1 MIDSTTSLQAPERA
15 EIRAERRRIV
25 ESIRAHRRLLT
36 ARRPF
41 ELADRRRLQREARER
56 DRADARRGKA
66 LHRIHE
72 KRTGRERSLTSKLNG
87 LDGKRAGR
95 ERQALAILRRESIER
110 SLRGTRLT
118 ASQVNGIGSGLVRD
132 LAAQGITTAA
142 DFRRVSWG
150 KAPNGRGGDVLY
162 IHRTQGRKVHINGI
176 GEHRG
181 RPLMEW
187 RRAAVARAEARA
199 PHELPADERHRIEE
213 IIENER
219 IRLQGELDGL
229 PGTADAARAEVEQAH
244 AEKRAEL
251 SGAEREKQEEAD
263 RRRAEFDTMGERLL
277 ALQAELAAHVDRY
290 GDLGMR
296 DRRARSRAMRAAP
309 AVPPA
314 PPAPV
319 VVPAP
324 RSGAPGSAAPRS
336 PEYRESG
343 EDVSGVPGGDG
354 GPGGA
359 GAVDGPGV
367 LAESGVRA
375 SAGWLVP
382 VVLFALTAVLG
393 AGETDA
399 SPLWFA
405 VTARLISLAVVVDLL
420 RLWIPRR
427 NWRTAGP
434 MPAGTGLV
442 AWGAF
447 LGLAGASMFADPA
460 YASGGAPWALAIVSA
475 LLVLGG
481 ARRRAGDGKPGA
493 APE

>member
-1 MIDSTTSLQAPERA
+1 MIDSTTSLQAPQRA

-41 ELADRRRLQREARER
+41 ELADRRRLQREAGDR

-72 KRTGRERSLTSKLNG
+72 KRTRRERSLTNKLNG

-95 ERQALAILRRESIER
+95 ERQALAVLRRTSIEQ

-181 RPLMEW
+181 RPLVEW
-187 RRAAVARAEARA
+187 RKAAVARAEARA

-219 IRLQGELDGL
+219 IRLQGELAEV
-229 PGTADAARAEVEQAH
+229 PRTAEAACAEVEEVY
-244 AEKRAEL
+244 AEKREALTGVEH
-251 SGAEREKQEEAD
+251 ERQEEAD
-263 RRRAEFDTMGERLL
+263 RRRAEFDAMGERLL
-277 ALQAELAAHVDRY
+277 ALQAELAAHVHRY
-290 GDLGMR
+290 GDLGLR
-296 DRRARSRAMRAAP
+296 DRRARSGAMRAAP
-309 AVPPA
+309 AVPP
-314 PPAPV
+314 
-319 VVPAP
+319 VVPAR
-324 RSGAPGSAAPRS
+324 RSGSSGPGASDS
-336 PEYRESG
+336 PESG
-343 EDVSGVPGGDG
+343 SKDADVAGVAQEPG
-354 GPGGA
+354 A
-359 GAVDGPGV
+359 
-367 LAESGVRA
+367 RA
-375 SAGWLVP
+375 SFGWLVP
-382 VVLFALTAVLG
+382 VALFAMTTVLG

-399 SPLWFA
+399 TPLWFG
-405 VTARLISLAVVVDLL
+405 VTARLVSLAVVVDLL

-442 AWGAF
+442 ASGAF
-447 LGLAGASMFADPA
+447 LGLAAASMFTDPL
-460 YASGGAPWALAIVSA
+460 YATGGAPWALAIVSV

-481 ARRRAGDGKPGA
+481 GHRRAGGRKPVA
-493 APE
+493 ASD

>member
-1 MIDSTTSLQAPERA
+1 MIDSTTSLQAPERG

-41 ELADRRRLQREARER
+41 ELADRRRLQREAGER

-72 KRTGRERSLTSKLNG
+72 KRTRRERSLTNKLNG

-95 ERQALAILRRESIER
+95 ERQALAVLRRESIER
-110 SLRGTRLT
+110 SLRSTRLT

-142 DFRRVSWG
+142 DFRRVGWG

-162 IHRTQGRKVHINGI
+162 IYRTQGRKVHINGI

-199 PHELPADERHRIEE
+199 PQELPADERHRIEE

-219 IRLQGELDGL
+219 IRLQGELDEL
-229 PGTADAARAEVEQAH
+229 PGTAEAARAEVDGAH

-251 SGAEREKQEEAD
+251 TRVEREKQEEAD
-263 RRRAEFDTMGERLL
+263 RRRAGFDTMGERLL

-309 AVPPA
+309 AVPRAPA
-314 PPAPV
+314 APA

-324 RSGAPGSAAPRS
+324 RSGTPGSAAPRS
-336 PEYRESG
+336 PESRGSG
-343 EDVSGVPGGDG
+343 EDVPGVPGGL
-354 GPGGA
+354 
-359 GAVDGPGV
+359 AVLGEP
-367 LAESGVRA
+367 GVRA

-399 SPLWFA
+399 TPLWFA
-405 VTARLISLAVVVDLL
+405 ATARLISLAVVVDLL

-442 AWGAF
+442 ASGAF
-447 LGLAGASMFADPA
+447 LGLAGASMFADPS

-481 ARRRAGDGKPGA
+481 AHRRAGDGKPGA

>member
-1 MIDSTTSLQAPERA
+1 MTDSTTSLQAPERA
-15 EIRAERRRIV
+15 GIRADRRRIV

-41 ELADRRRLQREARER
+41 ELADRRRLRREAGER

-66 LHRIHE
+66 LHRIQE
-72 KRTGRERSLTSKLNG
+72 KRTGRERSLTNKLNG

-95 ERQALAILRRESIER
+95 ERQALAVLRRESIER

-118 ASQVNGIGSGLVRD
+118 ASQVNGIGGGLVRD

-162 IHRTQGRKVHINGI
+162 IHRTQGRKVHVNGI

-199 PHELPADERHRIEE
+199 PQELPADERHRIEE

-229 PGTADAARAEVEQAH
+229 PGTADAARAEVEEAH

-263 RRRAEFDTMGERLL
+263 RRRAEFDTMGDRLL
-277 ALQAELAAHVDRY
+277 TLQAELTAHVDRY

-314 PPAPV
+314 PAAPA

-324 RSGAPGSAAPRS
+324 RSGAPGSEGPRS
-336 PEYRESG
+336 PESRESS
-343 EDVSGVPGGDG
+343 EDVPGVPGGVG
-354 GPGGA
+354 
-359 GAVDGPGV
+359 GPGV
-367 LAESGVRA
+367 LGESGVRA

-393 AGETDA
+393 AGETDHT
-399 SPLWFA
+399 PLWFA

-442 AWGAF
+442 ASGAF
-447 LGLAGASMFADPA
+447 LGLAGASMFADPT

-475 LLVLGG
+475 LLLLGG